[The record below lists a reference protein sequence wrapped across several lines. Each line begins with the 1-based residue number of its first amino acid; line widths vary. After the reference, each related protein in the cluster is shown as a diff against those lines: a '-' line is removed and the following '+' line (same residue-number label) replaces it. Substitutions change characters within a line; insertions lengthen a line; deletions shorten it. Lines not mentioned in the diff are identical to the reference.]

1 MKKLNQLIKEKAKAL
16 NQWILNQDEVKEF
29 QKYENALQK
38 HPEILQLEDELKALQ
53 KHIVNQKNQGNDCS
67 KIIQEYQKKKKEY
80 EENPLVYNYLQLKQ
94 DINLLLSQIQD
105 DINEQLKK
113 KVDENDKSLYN
124 QSIK

>member
-1 MKKLNQLIKEKAKAL
+1 MNQLIKEKAKAL